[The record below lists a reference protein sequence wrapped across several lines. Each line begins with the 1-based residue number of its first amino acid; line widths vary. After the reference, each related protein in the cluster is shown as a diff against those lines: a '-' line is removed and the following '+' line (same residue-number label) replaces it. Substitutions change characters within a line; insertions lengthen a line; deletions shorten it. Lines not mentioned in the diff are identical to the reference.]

1 MGENYMIQFIVVEMS
16 SYDPD
21 NGYRRWFEIHPQ
33 SNPNEVFIDLE
44 NMTNES

>member
-1 MGENYMIQFIVVEMS
+1 MIQFIVVEMS
-16 SYDPD
+16 SYDSD

-33 SNPNEVFIDLE
+33 SNPDEVFIDLE